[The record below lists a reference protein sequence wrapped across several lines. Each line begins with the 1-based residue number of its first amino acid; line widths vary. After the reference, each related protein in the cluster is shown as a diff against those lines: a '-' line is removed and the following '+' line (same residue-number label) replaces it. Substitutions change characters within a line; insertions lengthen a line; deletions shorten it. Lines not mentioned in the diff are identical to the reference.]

1 MGNPYQGK
9 QIAAWWGAAAFTN
22 VTGWSYTLN
31 AATSDSTAAHD
42 TNTGRTR
49 EVGFTG
55 GTATVTCKT
64 SGTAQATIGETAVLE
79 LLRGLTNAE
88 KGLYAAVAICTGI
101 EPSADLTETELIT
114 YTFQLSGAIT
124 GVVTKGTG

>member
-1 MGNPYQGK
+1 MGVPYQGK
-9 QIAAWWGAAAFTN
+9 QISAYWKTVAFTN
-22 VTGWSYTLN
+22 VTGWSYTLT
-31 AATSDSTAAHD
+31 AATSDSTSAHD

-55 GTATVTCKT
+55 GTAQVTCKT
-64 SGTAQATIGETAVLE
+64 SGDAQATKGDNGVLE

-88 KGLYAAVAICTGI
+88 KGLYAADAICTGI
-101 EPSADLTETELIT
+101 EPSADLSETENIT

-124 GVVTKGTG
+124 GVVTEGT